1 MLVTLPQAIKNVAD
15 VLRGDQAAGHR
26 VIGVCSAVY
35 SVTDRLVSAVAA
47 ARSGDMDSTAQTRDK
62 LLDVHAAIG
71 EELIDNPAVRDDT
84 IGYIQHT
91 LDTEYE
97 QACRE
102 LAALDAEEAAR
113 NTHNH
118 EDVISSLGER
128 FSTKL
133 LEGHLL
139 GRDAPARYF
148 SGTDVI
154 VTDGVPGNS
163 MPDMP
168 ATAAR
173 VADNLV
179 PSLEQGEIACVTGF
193 YGASSDNGDIT
204 TFGRGG
210 SDLSAAVLGRVC
222 DADSVT
228 LWKVE
233 CTTGT
238 DGWMESW
245 QPGFEG
251 VVHDRDVTQTIDM
264 LAYEEAAEL
273 AHFGKAVL
281 HPETVT
287 PIVEASIPILV
298 KNSYDPQH
306 PGTMICSSD
315 VVLMTDDDTDDAAV
329 TDTARAVSV
338 TKSQLEQYVNKYGSS
353 ATVRDVNTTA
363 RSLAAD
369 NAQPGVPCDVALTR
383 PGSGL
388 EQATIV
394 CVVGLRISDFAAH
407 GQRALDALDD
417 AGLACVLPERVN
429 GSAHSLSVVVRSE
442 DAKAAV
448 HLLHD
453 AFCA

>member
-1 MLVTLPQAIKNVAD
+1 MLRA
-15 VLRGDQAAGHR
+15 DQAAGHR

-35 SVTDRLVSAVAA
+35 SVTDRLVSAVSA
-47 ARSGDMDSTAQTRDK
+47 ARSGDLESTQHTRAK

-71 EELIDNPAVRDDT
+71 DDLIENAAVRDDT

-97 QACRE
+97 EACRE
-102 LAALDAEEAAR
+102 LAALDAEAAAA
-113 NTHNH
+113 NATNH

-163 MPDMP
+163 MPDLP
-168 ATAAR
+168 ATSVR
-173 VADNLV
+173 VANNLV
-179 PSLEQGEIACVTGF
+179 PSLDQGEIACVTGF
-193 YGASSDNGDIT
+193 YGASANGGGIT

-233 CTTGT
+233 CTTGN
-238 DGWMESW
+238 DGWMTSW

-251 VVHDRDVTQTIDM
+251 VVHDRDVTQTIDV

-315 VVLMTDDDTDDAAV
+315 VVLMTDDDTDDTTV
-329 TDTARAVSV
+329 SDTARAVSV
-338 TKSQLEQYVNKYGSS
+338 TKSQLDKYVSKYGG
-353 ATVRDVNTTA
+353 APTVRDVNTTA
-363 RSLAAD
+363 RSLAGS
-369 NAQPGVPCDVALTR
+369 NAQPGMPCDVALSR

-388 EQATIV
+388 APATIV
-394 CVVGLRISDFAAH
+394 CIVGLRISDFAGSA
-407 GQRALDALDD
+407 QRALEALDD
-417 AGLACVLPERVN
+417 GGVAGVLPERVN
-429 GSAHSLSVVVRSE
+429 GSSHSLSVIVRSD

-453 AFCA
+453 ALCA